1 MTKRI
6 GEAFCAKGYVTP
18 EQVERALDIPAKQKP
33 HKLLGQILL
42 DQNAINQA
50 ETRLL
55 SYCERCLLLEMVG
68 RINSTLDLGSLLSAI
83 MEAAQVI
90 MEAEVSSLFLRD
102 EKTGEL
108 IIAVP
113 TGPAKAE
120 ISGIRI
126 PPERGFCG
134 WVATHGQPLTIAD
147 PQKDPRFFG
156 EVSAGFHTR
165 NLICVPLSGSQGQIL
180 GVLQACNKL
189 GNGSFTETD
198 ISLFLSLANQA
209 AIALEKERLQ
219 KESVEKQLLERELTV
234 AAEIQEGFWPR
245 EIPSYPGIDI
255 AAFSEPAKRIG
266 GDYYDF
272 IPVGKDRCALVIGDI
287 SGKGI
292 PAALLMASLRAALR
306 AQLEASP
313 SLEET
318 VYWVNNVLVRDTP
331 TERFATLF
339 IGLLDYKQLELTYV
353 NAGHNP
359 PLLYSPQGGGI
370 KRLSVGGT
378 IVGVFAGVRFESAR
392 EKLVPGQLLVAYT
405 DGVTEAESPEAEM
418 FGEER
423 LEALIYRHA
432 HDKAEVL
439 NSEVRQAVT
448 SFSHGTAQHDDIT
461 LFIMRVAEA

>member
-102 EKTGEL
+102 EGTGEL

-134 WVATHGQPLTIAD
+134 WVATHGQPLIVSE
-147 PQKDPRFFG
+147 PQADPRFFG
-156 EVSAGFHTR
+156 EVSAGFRTR
-165 NLICVPLSGSQGQIL
+165 NVICVPLNSSRGQTL
-180 GVLQACNKL
+180 GVLQACNKR
-189 GNGSFTETD
+189 GKGSFTEAD
-198 ISLFLSLANQA
+198 IPLFSSLADQA
-209 AIALEKERLQ
+209 AIALEKSRLQ
-219 KESVEKQLLERELTV
+219 KEALEKQLLERDLAV
-234 AAEIQEGFWPR
+234 AAEIQKGFWPR
-245 EIPSYPGIDI
+245 EIPSYPGIGI
-255 AAFSEPAKRIG
+255 AAFSEPATHIG

-272 IPVGKDRCALVIGDI
+272 IPVGEDRCALVIGDI

-306 AQLEASP
+306 AHLEASP

-331 TERFATLF
+331 QEKFATLF
-339 IGLLDYKQLELTYV
+339 LGLLDHRRLELTYV

-359 PLLYSPQGGGI
+359 PLLYDPQSGELKQLWAGGP
-370 KRLSVGGT
+370 
-378 IVGVFAGVRFESAR
+378 IVGVFEKIRFESGC
-392 EKLVPGQLLVAYT
+392 EKLRPGQLLVAYT
-405 DGVTEAESPEAEM
+405 DGVTE
-418 FGEER
+418 
-423 LEALIYRHA
+423 
-432 HDKAEVL
+432 
-439 NSEVRQAVT
+439 
-448 SFSHGTAQHDDIT
+448 
-461 LFIMRVAEA
+461 